1 MEVHG
6 FNVKHMWTA
15 CIPQRHRTGPGCYT
29 TIKKGEK
36 KLLYRIKIYLNY
48 SCAEIW
54 NSACMFVDMQICA
67 WDKTFK
73 AGKGVQT
80 GLDLESRGVTKA
92 GSGWRSV
99 LDDVWVQ
106 SKKFFLT

>member
-6 FNVKHMWTA
+6 LNVKHMWTA
-15 CIPQRHRTGPGCYT
+15 CIPRGTEEGQAVTQRSNR
-29 TIKKGEK
+29 KKK
-36 KLLYRIKIYLNY
+36 KLLCRIKIYLNY

-67 WDKTFK
+67 WAKTIK

-80 GLDLESRGVTKA
+80 GLDVESRGVTKA

>member
-1 MEVHG
+1 
-6 FNVKHMWTA
+6 
-15 CIPQRHRTGPGCYT
+15 
-29 TIKKGEK
+29 
-36 KLLYRIKIYLNY
+36 
-48 SCAEIW
+48 
-54 NSACMFVDMQICA
+54 MFVDMQICA
-67 WDKTFK
+67 WAKTIK

-80 GLDLESRGVTKA
+80 GLDVESRGVTKA